1 MQLPTINTKFLN
13 NKIIQHLLFWSFF
26 YTLGL
31 LEILRHTDIK
41 SVWMI
46 ISIPGITMLDA
57 ALIVYLNLKV
67 FIPRFFNK
75 NKYYLHIFLILITAF
90 TLSSLSYYFLNP
102 IYENIEFS
110 NRPPP
115 FRGMHFW
122 ASYIQ
127 CILLVTI
134 SSLIHFTKE
143 GIKLKDVAIKLSEVE
158 KEKLDAE
165 LKSLKAQVNPHFLFN
180 MLNNIYSLSLEKSDK
195 SPKMILMLSDLMSHI
210 LYDCQEEK
218 VSLAKEKDFLKNLI
232 DLEQISI
239 GDDVD
244 ISFSMDDSLNTYMVS
259 PLLFMPFV
267 ENAFKHCSKNGKILS
282 FVNIKLSHNEDQ
294 VCLQIENSIDGNNE
308 TIKDNY
314 HGVGIANVQKRL
326 ALLYPETHQLNISE
340 ESSVYKAELCLKL

>member
-13 NKIIQHLLFWSFF
+13 SKTIQHLLFWSFF

-41 SVWMI
+41 SVWI
-46 ISIPGITMLDA
+46 IILIPGLTMLDA
-57 ALIVYLNLKV
+57 AVIVYLNLKL

-75 NKYYLHIFLILITAF
+75 RNYYLHIILILITAF
-90 TLSSLSYYFLNP
+90 LLSTFSYYFLNP

-115 FRGMHFW
+115 IRGMHFW

-127 CILLVTI
+127 CLLLVTI

-165 LKSLKAQVNPHFLFN
+165 LKSLKAQINPHFLFN

-218 VSLAKEKDFLKNLI
+218 ISLAKEISFLKNLI
-232 DLEQISI
+232 DLEEISV
-239 GDDVD
+239 GDDVN
-244 ISFSMDDSLNTYMVS
+244 ITFNVDDSLASYNVS
-259 PLLFMPFV
+259 PLLFIPFV
-267 ENAFKHCSKNGKILS
+267 ENAFKHCSKNGKDKS
-282 FVNIKLSHNEDQ
+282 FVSINLIHKNEN
-294 VCLQIENSIDGNNE
+294 VCLKIENSVDQNNE
-308 TIKDNY
+308 IIKDNY
-314 HGVGIANVQKRL
+314 HGVGIINVQKRL

-340 ESSVYKAELCLKL
+340 ESSIYKAELCLKL